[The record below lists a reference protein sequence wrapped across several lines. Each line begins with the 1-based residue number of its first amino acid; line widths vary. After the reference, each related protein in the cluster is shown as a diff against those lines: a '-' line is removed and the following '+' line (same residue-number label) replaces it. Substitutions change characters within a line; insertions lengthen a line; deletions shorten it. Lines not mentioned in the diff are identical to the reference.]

1 MSGATQ
7 RPCILIVDDDEDVV
21 AYLKTV
27 FADNGYHPICTGGG
41 DQVLELAREHR
52 PDLICLD
59 ISMPPPTGVRVYR
72 DLRDDP
78 ELRSIPIIMVT
89 GVEREFEQFIKTR
102 RQVPPPDGYHR
113 KPFDVDELLATVR
126 KILGESEETTH

>member
-1 MSGATQ
+1 MSHTT
-7 RPCILIVDDDEDVV
+7 RILIVDDDADVTT
-21 AYLKTV
+21 YLQSV
-27 FADNGYHPICTGGG
+27 FNDNGYETICASGG
-41 DQVLELAREHR
+41 DEALKLARQHH

-72 DLRDDP
+72 SLRDDP
-78 ELRSIPIIMVT
+78 ELKKIPVVMIT

-113 KPFDVDELLATVR
+113 KPFDPEEVLATVR
-126 KILGESEETTH
+126 EILGEGATAH

>member
-1 MSGATQ
+1 MSDSRQ
-7 RPCILIVDDDEDVV
+7 PCILIVDDDRDVV
-21 AYLKTV
+21 SYLETV
-27 FADNGYHPICTGGG
+27 FRDNGYRPLCASGG
-41 DQVLELAREHR
+41 DEALALAREEH

-72 DLRDDP
+72 ELRDDP
-78 ELRSIPIIMVT
+78 ELRSIPVVMIT

-113 KPFDVDELLATVR
+113 KPFDIEAVLDTVR
-126 KILGESEETTH
+126 TILGGSDSVVH

>member
-1 MSGATQ
+1 MSE
-7 RPCILIVDDDEDVV
+7 RPCILIVDDDADIV
-21 AYLKTV
+21 AYLQTL
-27 FADNGYHPICTGGG
+27 FADNGYKPLCAEGG
-41 DQVLELAREHR
+41 DEALKLAREEH

-72 DLRDDP
+72 RLRDDP
-78 ELRSIPIIMVT
+78 DLKPIPVVMIT

-113 KPFDVDELLATVR
+113 KPFDPEEVLDTVR
-126 KILGESEETTH
+126 EILGENEVTTH

>member
-1 MSGATQ
+1 MTEETE

-21 AYLKTV
+21 SYLETLL
-27 FADNGYHPICTGGG
+27 ADNGYLPICASGG
-41 DQVLELAREHR
+41 DEALELARERR

-72 DLRDDP
+72 TLREDP
-78 ELRSIPIIMVT
+78 ELRSIPVVMIT
-89 GVEREFEQFIKTR
+89 GVEREFEGFIKSR

-113 KPFDVDELLATVR
+113 KPFDPDAVLETVR
-126 KILGESEETTH
+126 TILGEKEATTH

>member
-1 MSGATQ
+1 MSQG
-7 RPCILIVDDDEDVV
+7 PCILIVDDDADIV
-21 AYLKTV
+21 AYLDTLFTDHGYRTV
-27 FADNGYHPICTGGG
+27 CAEGG
-41 DQVLELAREHR
+41 DDALKLAHEHR

-72 DLRDDP
+72 TLREDP
-78 ELRSIPIIMVT
+78 ELKHIPVIMIT

-113 KPFDVDELLATVR
+113 KPFQADEVLDTVR
-126 KILGESEETTH
+126 TILGQKDATAH

>member
-1 MSGATQ
+1 MTE
-7 RPCILIVDDDEDVV
+7 RPCILIVDDDPNVV
-21 AYLKTV
+21 TYLEV
-27 FADNGYHPICTGGG
+27 LFADNGYRPLTAADG
-41 DQVLELAREHR
+41 DEGLRIAREEH

-72 DLRDDP
+72 TLRDDP
-78 ELRSIPIIMVT
+78 DLKDIPVVMIT

-113 KPFDVDELLATVR
+113 KPFDPDEVLETVR
-126 KILGESEETTH
+126 RILGPREVVSH